1 MWDGFNTELR
11 SHTHYGVE
19 LQNQLNNLEMN
30 LSEINIYLKDYI
42 AIKAVQ
48 RVYGNVNGYVYT
60 TLWKNSS
67 CHLWIYILICLLGD
81 QGG

>member
-48 RVYGNVNGYVYT
+48 RV
-60 TLWKNSS
+60 
-67 CHLWIYILICLLGD
+67 
-81 QGG
+81 

>member
-1 MWDGFNTELR
+1 MNCKMWDGFNTELR

-48 RVYGNVNGYVYT
+48 RV
-60 TLWKNSS
+60 
-67 CHLWIYILICLLGD
+67 
-81 QGG
+81 